1 MEDNFRIV
9 LEAILD
15 KTSLSNI
22 KSQLAKT
29 DFDIKPTISTKEFVE
44 AERDIQK
51 HISGIAKD
59 IQGTWQ
65 GIDTKS
71 AIRLAN
77 EYFSLVENSAKK
89 IARAQLQEEQNLQ
102 RQKDSFYKKNINYI
116 DLEIQKREEQSHR
129 FTAQL
134 KAQMQE
140 AQALAERSN
149 AINGKIQ
156 NKGYEAEIAQ
166 VQGRYQQL
174 GLTVDEVNQRLTA
187 LRTAY
192 SKLQGATTADQRIA
206 AEQEYQRVLQLTRNE
221 LTIAR
226 VDASEYIS
234 VLQQVKLSNKI
245 QTWLK
250 NNTAATKEARM
261 QMQAYFDMLQGG
273 RATKAQFQEISIG
286 YDDIN
291 TSMRQMGRLGSSF
304 AASVKAGIGTFTSW
318 IGASTIVMKTLSEIR
333 KGIQTITELD
343 SALTNINYTM
353 DVSSQQLK
361 NIGNSSF
368 EMAKNLKTSA
378 SNVLQALTLY
388 ANANE
393 TADSILEKTKTAV
406 MLSNVSGISASDTA
420 DMLQG
425 VSEQFEIEQTVE
437 GLNHISDV
445 IQNVSQN
452 LAYDFTKGIG
462 AINEA
467 VSNSGSVAHMAGL
480 SLEEYS
486 AMVGKTIEVTRQ
498 AGSTVGN
505 AYKTIFS
512 RITKASA
519 AEGTSEEDISK
530 AEESLRAVNIE
541 VRKNATEFRDVTDIL
556 SDLGKVWNDLSSVEQ
571 SNISFNLAGTRQ
583 TNILKSLLNGW
594 QDYTDLVEKAYDA
607 QGTTLE
613 NQEKYAESY
622 KGHLQDLKA
631 TSESFWN
638 NILNSGTLKVGIDSL
653 TTILKLLDGISK
665 TFGSL
670 GTIGI
675 GAGIFAGFKNFGRR
689 RQMSPPT
696 H

>member
-1 MEDNFRIV
+1 MEDNFKII

-15 KTSLSNI
+15 TTSLSNI
-22 KSQLAKT
+22 KNKLAKT
-29 DFDIKPTISTKEFVE
+29 DFEIKPRVSPKEF
-44 AERDIQK
+44 AKAQKDIQDY
-51 HISGIAKD
+51 ISGIAKE
-59 IQGTWQ
+59 IQKTFPE
-65 GIDTKS
+65 IDEKQATQFAKSYYKNFLSDLKQVNKELAQQDKLISQQQAKAVKYTQSATKQIER
-71 AIRLAN
+71 AISKYSYGDSGEAQKLLQQLKGGLSNFGDLSQVDKTIA
-77 EYFSLVENSAKK
+77 SLEQRVNSVLHS
-89 IARAQLQEEQNLQ
+89 LQDSHSKNLNWLNSEIQAEENLQ
-102 RQKDSFYKKNINYI
+102 RQKDAFNKKNINYI
-116 DLEIQKREEQSHR
+116 DLEIQKREEQSRR
-129 FTAQL
+129 FSAQL
-134 KAQMQE
+134 E
-140 AQALAERSN
+140 ARMREEQVLAERSQS
-149 AINGKIQ
+149 IYGKIQ

-174 GLTVDEVNQRLTA
+174 GLTVDEVNQRLAA

-192 SKLQGATTADQRIA
+192 SNLQSATTVDQRIA
-206 AEQEYQRVLQLTRNE
+206 AEREYQRVLKTTQNE
-221 LTIAR
+221 LTIAK
-226 VDASEYIS
+226 VDASEYVS

-245 QTWLK
+245 QAWLK

-273 RATKAQFQEISIG
+273 RVTKADFQTASIG
-286 YDDIN
+286 YDAVN
-291 TSMRQMGRLGSSF
+291 AQMRQMGKLGSSF
-304 AASVKAGIGTFTSW
+304 ADAVKAGVSKFSSW
-318 IGASTIVMKTLSEIR
+318 IGASTIVMRTLGEIR
-333 KGIQTITELD
+333 KGIQTIVELD
-343 SALTNINYTM
+343 AALTNINYTM
-353 DVSSQQLK
+353 DVSSQQLR

-368 EMAKNLKTSA
+368 EMAKNLKAST
-378 SNVLQALTLY
+378 SNVLSALTLY

-425 VSEQFEIEQTVE
+425 VSEQFEIEQTVD

-541 VRKNATEFRDVTDIL
+541 VRKSATEFRDVTDIL
-556 SDLGKVWNDLSSVEQ
+556 SDLGEVWDELNTVQQ
-571 SNISFNLAGTRQ
+571 SKISFDLAG
-583 TNILKSLLNGW
+583 
-594 QDYTDLVEKAYDA
+594 
-607 QGTTLE
+607 
-613 NQEKYAESY
+613 
-622 KGHLQDLKA
+622 
-631 TSESFWN
+631 
-638 NILNSGTLKVGIDSL
+638 
-653 TTILKLLDGISK
+653 KLC
-665 TFGSL
+665 
-670 GTIGI
+670 
-675 GAGIFAGFKNFGRR
+675 A
-689 RQMSPPT
+689 
-696 H
+696 

>member
-1 MEDNFRIV
+1 MAENSEDFRV
-9 LEAILD
+9 LLD
-15 KTSLSNI
+15 TTFDINKI
-22 KSQLAKT
+22 KSQLNN
-29 DFDIKPTISTKEFVE
+29 IKGLTVKVDVDTSGIKRS
-44 AERDIQK
+44 IQK
-51 HISGIAKD
+51 A
-59 IQGTWQ
+59 IQEASKG
-65 GIDTKS
+65 
-71 AIRLAN
+71 AP
-77 EYFSLVENSAKK
+77 
-89 IARAQLQEEQNLQ
+89 
-102 RQKDSFYKKNINYI
+102 NINI
-116 DLEIQKREEQSHR
+116 GANTSSRVSSSGASN
-129 FTAQL
+129 TATQIERINNALDNKSYEVAFARIEAGFRKMGDSASSAAQRLNDVRSTYQTLSSSMKTGDVDKAVAAHQLLDKQL
-134 KAQMQE
+134 KALQADLSITTYN
-140 AQALAERSN
+140 AQGYDKAMSN
-149 AINGKIQ
+149 ISRIKLMNYIQ
-156 NKGYEAEIAQ
+156 DW
-166 VQGRYQQL
+166 L
-174 GLTVDEVNQRLTA
+174 
-187 LRTAY
+187 
-192 SKLQGATTADQRIA
+192 SK
-206 AEQEYQRVLQLTRNE
+206 
-221 LTIAR
+221 
-226 VDASEYIS
+226 
-234 VLQQVKLSNKI
+234 
-245 QTWLK
+245 
-250 NNTAATKEARM
+250 NTAATKEARE
-261 QMQAYFDMLQGG
+261 QMHLYYQELQSGG
-273 RATKAQFQEISIG
+273 TLESRGKEIRS
-286 YDDIN
+286 DIDST
-291 TSMRQMGRLGSSF
+291 TSLQRQMGRLGNSPLVAF
-304 AASVKAGIGTFTSW
+304 QKGISKFGSW
-318 IGASTIVMKTLSEIR
+318 IGASTVVMKTLNEIR

-343 SALTNINYTM
+343 AALTNINYTM
-353 DVSSQQLK
+353 DVSSTQLR

-368 EMAKNLKTSA
+368 EMAKNLKTST

-571 SNISFNLAGTRQ
+571 SNISYNLAGTRQ

-670 GTIGI
+670 GTIGV
-675 GAGIFAGFKNFGRR
+675 GAGIFAGIKNVGRGKTSPLTLKYADYYMCFIR
-689 RQMSPPT
+689 ILIFHIIYSEIHCGKTKPQYAGNFLHCMVLATRQ
-696 H
+696 